1 MRSKILLLFLVL
13 SGIFFNYG
21 HSWATILFEH
31 GFEGE
36 TLNSEAWLMSESPD
50 WWQAASQT
58 WSPYIYR
65 YASNDYARDGSQSV
79 KVHTQYTAGPPVS
92 GYRAEFTR
100 RGSIGGAV
108 EQFDWGQEYWI
119 GWSVYLP
126 SLFDTG
132 EGYEGEA
139 IHGQIH
145 GIPDSYYATGT
156 HTGGTSTTVLTDST
170 RAWVVNGL
178 VGARLHNTKD
188 VSYGTITSNTATT
201 ATVTA
206 LAGGTDNRW
215 ELGDTYRVQ
224 ELDTNPPIGIT
235 LEKVSGVLGWYCVIR
250 GDDEPI
256 TATSGK
262 DRYIKY
268 SLGNATKGA
277 WTDFVINM
285 KLDYNSIGNTGF
297 FKLWMD
303 DVLVVDEAGE
313 QNCYN
318 DVNGPFISW
327 GSYHYPWTSGA
338 PTITDEI
345 IYIDSIKVGDATSS
359 YIEVEPGAGVVAEGT
374 VFTQT
379 SGNVT
384 EAGIVTGGTT
394 IILNLD
400 GTTWNA
406 FDNTIRAAIV
416 AGMDS
421 DKSEATGWDA
431 LIKADPGL
439 WSATGV
445 VRTSDT
451 VCTITLP
458 ASAAYDITANE
469 TITINVPAS
478 AVASAEVIQA
488 GPDVLVS
495 AYIPA
500 ASGTG
505 FVGSYHASG
514 AMGMYNSNGYVAT
527 SQ

>member
-1 MRSKILLLFLVL
+1 MTIKKTLFLFVFCL
-13 SGIFFNYG
+13 SLISVSS
-21 HSWATILFEH
+21 HATILFEH

-215 ELGDTYRVQ
+215 EVGDSYRVQ

-235 LEKVSGVLGWYCVIR
+235 LEKRSGVLGWYCVIR

-256 TATSGK
+256 TATAGK
-262 DRYIKY
+262 DRYIEY

-285 KLDYNSIGNTGF
+285 KLDYHSVGNTGF
-297 FKLWMD
+297 FRLWMN
-303 DVLVVDEAGE
+303 DVLVIDEAGE

-318 DVNGPFISW
+318 DVNGPFICW
-327 GSYHYPWTSGA
+327 GSYHYPWGSYV
-338 PTITDEI
+338 PTVTDEI